1 MMSKTDLKTSFLV
14 RQSQFTNCLTTLL
27 SPKCAIDDNSRVVL
41 DIIEDDDSSDY
52 INASYIDV
60 RLWSSI
66 VSNCIIGYC
75 LSLQGYNR
83 PNAYIAAQGT

>member
-60 RLWSSI
+60 RL
-66 VSNCIIGYC
+66 
-75 LSLQGYNR
+75 
-83 PNAYIAAQGT
+83 